1 MKALCIVIVVVA
13 LVGLRVAEASQRVPI
28 AIRTEEDGPTAS
40 GATRGARG
48 PSDGVASVQAVM
60 TAAGVNAVQRA
71 LTPQWANYLISTLDL
86 APITGEEDIN
96 ILGLTVKIGYTVANI
111 SIRNVTFDQGADPR
125 PCVKRKNVLDAFV
138 ALNSIVFLFAPRRHT
153 VHCAGQRA
161 EL

>member
-1 MKALCIVIVVVA
+1 
-13 LVGLRVAEASQRVPI
+13 
-28 AIRTEEDGPTAS
+28 
-40 GATRGARG
+40 
-48 PSDGVASVQAVM
+48 M

-125 PCVKRKNVLDAFV
+125 PCVKRKTCLMP
-138 ALNSIVFLFAPRRHT
+138 LWL
-153 VHCAGQRA
+153 
-161 EL
+161 